1 MLKIKNLKKAYGN
14 HEVIKGIDLEV
25 KPGEIIGFIGM
36 NGSGKTTTI
45 KAIVGIHSFDGEI
58 YINGKSIKDDEINA
72 KMDMAYVADN
82 PDIYDTLKAIDYLN
96 LMGDI
101 YEVPVDIRKKE
112 IEELTKD
119 LDIYNNLNDEIRS
132 FSHGM
137 KQKLVL
143 TAAFMHHPKLLV
155 LDEPFV
161 GLDPKASYL
170 LKEKMR
176 KLCDEGSA
184 VFFSTHVLEVAEKL
198 CDRIIILKD
207 GKIFY
212 DGSFETI
219 HKTHATLEELFMELA
234 NEQEVKKPLKGPD
247 QYVCP

>member
-25 KPGEIIGFIGM
+25 KPGEIIGFIGI

-101 YEVPVDIRKKE
+101 YEVPLDVRKKE

-234 NEQEVKKPLKGPD
+234 NE
-247 QYVCP
+247 

>member
-25 KPGEIIGFIGM
+25 KPGEIIGFIGI

-58 YINGKSIKDDEINA
+58 SINGKSIKDDEINA

-101 YEVPVDIRKKE
+101 YEVPVDVRKKE

-234 NEQEVKKPLKGPD
+234 NE
-247 QYVCP
+247 

>member
-234 NEQEVKKPLKGPD
+234 NE
-247 QYVCP
+247 

>member
-1 MLKIKNLKKAYGN
+1 MRGEINMLKIKNLRKAYGD

-25 KPGEIIGFIGM
+25 KSHEIVGFIGM

-45 KAIVGIHSFDGEI
+45 KAIVGIHSFEGEI

-234 NEQEVKKPLKGPD
+234 NE
-247 QYVCP
+247 

>member
-101 YEVPVDIRKKE
+101 YEVPVDVRKKE

-234 NEQEVKKPLKGPD
+234 NE
-247 QYVCP
+247 

>member
-212 DGSFETI
+212 NGSFETI

-234 NEQEVKKPLKGPD
+234 NE
-247 QYVCP
+247 

>member
-58 YINGKSIKDDEINA
+58 SINGKSIKDDEINA

-234 NEQEVKKPLKGPD
+234 NE
-247 QYVCP
+247 

>member
-58 YINGKSIKDDEINA
+58 SINGKSIKDDEINA

-101 YEVPVDIRKKE
+101 YEVPLDVRKKE

-234 NEQEVKKPLKGPD
+234 NE
-247 QYVCP
+247 

>member
-1 MLKIKNLKKAYGN
+1 
-14 HEVIKGIDLEV
+14 
-25 KPGEIIGFIGM
+25 
-36 NGSGKTTTI
+36 
-45 KAIVGIHSFDGEI
+45 
-58 YINGKSIKDDEINA
+58 
-72 KMDMAYVADN
+72 MDMAYVADN

-234 NEQEVKKPLKGPD
+234 NE
-247 QYVCP
+247 

>member
-1 MLKIKNLKKAYGN
+1 MLKIKNLRKAYGD

-25 KPGEIIGFIGM
+25 KSGEIVGFIGM

-82 PDIYDTLKAIDYLN
+82 PDIYDTLNAIDYLN

-101 YEVPVDIRKKE
+101 YEVPLDVRKKE
-112 IEELTKD
+112 IEGLTKD

-234 NEQEVKKPLKGPD
+234 NE
-247 QYVCP
+247 

>member
-25 KPGEIIGFIGM
+25 KPGEIIGFIGI

-101 YEVPVDIRKKE
+101 YEVPVDVRKKE

-234 NEQEVKKPLKGPD
+234 NE
-247 QYVCP
+247 

>member
-101 YEVPVDIRKKE
+101 YEVPLDVRKEE
-112 IEELTKD
+112 IEGLTKD

-234 NEQEVKKPLKGPD
+234 NE
-247 QYVCP
+247 

>member
-58 YINGKSIKDDEINA
+58 YINGKSINDDEINA

-234 NEQEVKKPLKGPD
+234 NE
-247 QYVCP
+247 

>member
-1 MLKIKNLKKAYGN
+1 MLKIKNLRKAYGD

-58 YINGKSIKDDEINA
+58 SINGKSIKDDEINA

-101 YEVPVDIRKKE
+101 YEVPVDVRKKE

-234 NEQEVKKPLKGPD
+234 NE
-247 QYVCP
+247 

>member
-1 MLKIKNLKKAYGN
+1 MRGEINMLKIKNLRKAYGD
-14 HEVIKGIDLEV
+14 HEVIKGIDLEF
-25 KPGEIIGFIGM
+25 KSHEIFGFFGM

-234 NEQEVKKPLKGPD
+234 NE
-247 QYVCP
+247 

>member
-101 YEVPVDIRKKE
+101 YEVPLDVRKKE

-234 NEQEVKKPLKGPD
+234 NE
-247 QYVCP
+247 

>member
-219 HKTHATLEELFMELA
+219 HKTHATLEELIMELA
-234 NEQEVKKPLKGPD
+234 NE
-247 QYVCP
+247 

>member
-1 MLKIKNLKKAYGN
+1 MLKIKNLRKAYGD

-25 KPGEIIGFIGM
+25 KPGEIVGFIGM

-58 YINGKSIKDDEINA
+58 SINGKSIKDDEINA

-101 YEVPVDIRKKE
+101 YEVPVDVRKKE

-234 NEQEVKKPLKGPD
+234 NE
-247 QYVCP
+247 

>member
-1 MLKIKNLKKAYGN
+1 MLKIKNLKKANGN

-234 NEQEVKKPLKGPD
+234 NE
-247 QYVCP
+247 

>member
-25 KPGEIIGFIGM
+25 KPGEIIGFIGI

-234 NEQEVKKPLKGPD
+234 NE
-247 QYVCP
+247 

>member
-1 MLKIKNLKKAYGN
+1 MLKIKNLRKAYGD

-234 NEQEVKKPLKGPD
+234 NE
-247 QYVCP
+247 

>member
-101 YEVPVDIRKKE
+101 YEVPVDVRKKE

-219 HKTHATLEELFMELA
+219 HKTHVTLEELFMELA
-234 NEQEVKKPLKGPD
+234 NE
-247 QYVCP
+247 